1 MGISHRVVIAQTK
14 PTLLSTRA
22 YSLCLPFDRAE
33 SSKLLASP
41 ADPSVQIVYQP
52 TTVAV
57 VENGG
62 RTEKQERGKA
72 LRQIVAAFIAN
83 AGTINTGLVFGF
95 SAVVIPQLRAVDSS
109 LPIDESQASWI
120 GE

>member
-1 MGISHRVVIAQTK
+1 MK
-14 PTLLSTRA
+14 
-22 YSLCLPFDRAE
+22 
-33 SSKLLASP
+33 
-41 ADPSVQIVYQP
+41 IVYQP

-62 RTEKQERGKA
+62 RSEKEDRGKA

-95 SAVVIPQLRAVDSS
+95 SAVAIPQLRNVTSSIQIDDSQS
-109 LPIDESQASWI
+109 SWI
-120 GE
+120 GK